1 MDPSKASVLLLLSS
15 NLRSRGDG
23 PALTRVCSGT
33 ASKPPLTRRWT
44 LVRGADIHRVAQTSA
59 HAEMDLNPNK
69 DKEYSSANLRSRGD
83 GPALIAC
90 LRRMGYKPPLTRRW
104 THGCCSFHRVNG
116 QTSAHAEMDRTVSS
130 AISTPPSNLRS
141 RGDGPTAVHAFAIL
155 ANKPPL
161 TRRWTYANAT
171 VDCSTLQTSAHAEMD
186 RILISCMKRVV
197 ANLRSRGDGPGSC

>member
-1 MDPSKASVLLLLSS
+1 MHKGRLMMIRQTSAHAEMDPCASPATKPATT

-23 PALTRVCSGT
+23 PKPLRLIGSG
-33 ASKPPLTRRWT
+33 LF
-44 LVRGADIHRVAQTSA
+44 
-59 HAEMDLNPNK
+59 
-69 DKEYSSANLRSRGD
+69 
-83 GPALIAC
+83 
-90 LRRMGYKPPLTRRW
+90 KPPLTRRW